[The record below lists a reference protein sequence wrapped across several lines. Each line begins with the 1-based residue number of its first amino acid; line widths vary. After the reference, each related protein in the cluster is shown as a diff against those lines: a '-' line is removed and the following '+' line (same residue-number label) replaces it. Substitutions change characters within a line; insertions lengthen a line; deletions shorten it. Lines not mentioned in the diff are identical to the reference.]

1 MTDELLLVIL
11 LVQKVE
17 AGLMRHLLHVAQA
30 LIVGHPYVLYWK
42 ETRHDLSPLSR
53 LWSGYFLGSKVS
65 SGPMAVFLRGFG
77 PSLDPFVIC

>member
-1 MTDELLLVIL
+1 MTNELLLVIL

-30 LIVGHPYVLYWK
+30 LIIGHPYVLYWK
-42 ETRHDLSPLSR
+42 ETWHYLSPLSR
-53 LWSGYFLGSKVS
+53 LGSGNFLGPKVS

-77 PSLDPFVIC
+77 PPLYPFVIC